1 MRVLLVMLTA
11 CAADDKPGSTTLEDP
26 VVDGLVLGPVQS
38 CTAPQAAPA
47 WREAGDT
54 WIAPEPEDPDEAAGS
69 GTSVA
74 VVDLDDNGWLDMLV
88 AYGDD
93 ELGAVLGLQDS
104 SGWDWQPLEGLGG
117 EPVEGVGV
125 GLADLDGDGWT
136 DLTLAGEDPVL
147 LRNLGGTL
155 EAHAVPEPILGLAR
169 ELLPVDL
176 DGDGHLELVIGMSD
190 PEPDRSVDRI
200 LWAEGDPFAGEGYQT
215 ERLQGPG
222 AAGENWDIIAYDA
235 DQDGILDLYT
245 TNDKGN
251 SRGPNALYLGP
262 GFEDEAQDLGADLRL
277 DGMGSSVGDIDGD
290 GRADLYVA
298 AVGRDA
304 VLLGQADGSFVEGGA
319 ALGATPD
326 PRTDDEARVGMP
338 WGTALWDA
346 DNDGWTDILVAEGDF
361 GADDLERL
369 ERPALAQHLRLL
381 HQDVPGDFED
391 RTGEWL
397 ATGPG
402 HWRAIVAADLND
414 DGVQDVVATRQGRAP
429 TVFLSEG
436 CTEAG
441 WLGVHAPVGAVVT
454 VEVGG
459 RLLRSWVVA
468 DTGFGAARSPQAW
481 LGLGSEDTV
490 DDVVIEV
497 PDGRALRTGP
507 LRARRWLTV
516 EPAR

>member
-1 MRVLLVMLTA
+1 MRVLLVMLAA
-11 CAADDKPGSTTLEDP
+11 CAPDDKAPSSFLEDP
-26 VVDGLVLGPVQS
+26 DVDGLVLGPVQPCS
-38 CTAPQAAPA
+38 APQESPSWTEAPA
-47 WREAGDT
+47 SWT
-54 WIAPEPEDPDEAAGS
+54 PPEPLDPDEAAGS
-69 GTSVA
+69 ATSVA
-74 VVDLDDNGWLDMLV
+74 VLDLDDNGWQDMVV

-93 ELGAVLGLQDS
+93 ELGALVGLQDDT
-104 SGWDWQPLEGLGG
+104 GWDWRPLEGLGG
-117 EPVEGVGV
+117 EPVEGVGL
-125 GLADLDGDGWT
+125 GLGDLDGDGWI

-147 LRNLGGTL
+147 LRNTGGVL

-176 DGDGHLELVIGMSD
+176 DGDGSLELVVGMSD
-190 PEPDRSVDRI
+190 PDPDRSVDRI
-200 LWAEGDPFAGEGYQT
+200 LWAEGDPFAGDGYET
-215 ERLQGPG
+215 TLLRGPG
-222 AAGENWDIIAYDA
+222 AGGENWDTIAYDA
-235 DQDGILDLYT
+235 DNDGTLDLYT
-245 TNDKGN
+245 TNDKGS
-251 SRGPNALYLGP
+251 SRGPNGLYLAP
-262 GFEDEAQDLGADLRL
+262 DYDDAASALGADLRL
-277 DGMGSSVGDIDGD
+277 DGMGSSLGDIDGD

-304 VLLGQADGSFVEGGA
+304 VLLGQPDGSFAEGGA

-361 GADDLERL
+361 GTDDLERL
-369 ERPALAQHLRLL
+369 DRPALAQDLRLL
-381 HQDVPGDFED
+381 HQSEPGDFED
-391 RTGEWL
+391 RTGQWL

-402 HWRAIVAADLND
+402 HWRAVVAAELNG

-429 TVFLSEG
+429 TVFLSAG

-441 WLGVHAPVGAVVT
+441 WLGVNAPVGAVVT

-481 LGLGSEDTV
+481 IGLGRQDTV
-490 DDVVIEV
+490 DDVTIEL
-497 PDGRALRTGP
+497 PGGERITTGP

-516 EPAR
+516 ER